1 MADKDEADLYG
12 MYKVL
17 EACKKSK
24 GGLLAEYIEEFE
36 RRCAEAK
43 REGIGYASLSKAF
56 KILETSGCS
65 EHEKAEIMAAVMEQ
79 AMKEAANEDMESS
92 RMTGIQFDEKE
103 DREMGIKEKERG
115 KR

>member
-1 MADKDEADLYG
+1 MPKFRDHEANLRAIFGLGTYSVIISGIDCAGLSEAF
-12 MYKVL
+12 KVL
-17 EACKKSK
+17 A
-24 GGLLAEYIEEFE
+24 
-36 RRCAEAK
+36 
-43 REGIGYASLSKAF
+43 
-56 KILETSGCS
+56 TSECT
-65 EHEKAEIMAAVMEQ
+65 ELEKAEIMTTVMEQ